1 MASRNPDILW
11 LVDRQYANSAESRAI
26 TTHAMLSGQVIR
38 YVDYGEE
45 PLFSRGKTAVPVG
58 SVEYVRWVAEPL
70 LGSPLPEIPDY
81 PEPMRA
87 FCGRRIVRAPLR
99 EAAAGSFVKPT
110 LTKQFEAIQGF
121 DPSKSPSGINLDTE
135 CWISEPVRFR
145 EEYRVYVLNREA
157 IGIAQYDLDSLDRE
171 LLPED
176 TDRIDRMVAAWEEQ
190 PVAWALD
197 VGRADGFKDLLL
209 VETNDGWATG
219 YYPAAMS
226 PGAYAEW
233 LLARWQEILSEA
245 HTLEHASDIPEKG
258 NAIVRGSRKIAV
270 DRI

>member
-1 MASRNPDILW
+1 M
-11 LVDRQYANSAESRAI
+11 
-26 TTHAMLSGQVIR
+26 QVVFFFFFLIF
-38 YVDYGEE
+38 
-45 PLFSRGKTAVPVG
+45 LFFFFKQKTA
-58 SVEYVRWVAEPL
+58 Y
-70 LGSPLPEIPDY
+70 EIKECDWSSDVCSSDLIA
-81 PEPMRA
+81 RA
-87 FCGRRIVRAPLR
+87 SLR
-99 EAAAGSFVKPT
+99 EAGAGSFVKPT
-110 LTKQFEAIQGF
+110 LTKQFDAIQGF

-135 CWISEPVRFR
+135 CWISEPVRFH

-245 HTLEHASDIPEKG
+245 HTD
-258 NAIVRGSRKIAV
+258 RKSV
-270 DRI
+270 V